1 MKNCQELLEPV
12 AVAAAKAALTWDRR
26 AGLTVSTKDIEE
38 WRERREYLDLC
49 SPTNVLAIAAAVK
62 AEIARLT
69 DLANFR
75 ADQVRDLTA
84 ATEKQQ
90 TRAIQAE
97 SKLALANAKIAKL
110 ADAIEG
116 RGDTGILTVGILKH
130 WSRDKRHSFCLHLLG
145 PEWLRLKIATARRD
159 AFGDALDHVRKQHS
173 IHTCSHCCDVIRAL
187 MAKERA

>member
-26 AGLTVSTKDIEE
+26 AGLTVSTKGIEE

-116 RGDTGILTVGILKH
+116 RGDTGILTVSILKH
-130 WSRDKRHSFCLHLLG
+130 WPRDKRHSFCLYLLG
-145 PEWLRLKIATARRD
+145 LNG
-159 AFGDALDHVRKQHS
+159 FG
-173 IHTCSHCCDVIRAL
+173 
-187 MAKERA
+187 